1 MNTMKMPASYNVMNE
16 EEMTYTQGGS
26 ISGTVI
32 TLAQLALAGVSIYNE
47 FWAAQQIGSFV
58 KGHKGQDTS
67 TAINA
72 AVDQFTSYVQK
83 DVTSAIVGVYSV
95 WNQLKWW
102 PVTAI
107 YCLAT
112 AM

>member
-1 MNTMKMPASYNVMNE
+1 MNTMKMPSSYNVMNE

-26 ISGTVI
+26 VLGTAVS
-32 TLAQLALAGVSIYNE
+32 LAYFGLSVYNE
-47 FWAAQQIGSFV
+47 FWAAGNISKFV
-58 KGHKGQDTS
+58 KDHKGQDTS

-72 AVDQFTSYVQK
+72 AVDQFTAYVQK
-83 DVTSAIVGVYSV
+83 DIPSAVVGIYSV
-95 WNQLKWW
+95 WNQLSWW